1 MNSITIEK
9 RMEAIKEEHDK
20 LVDEC
25 EQIQAEL
32 NKKLNRRIQ
41 LEGAFVELS
50 NLREAAKHEEA
61 DEEDVSK

>member
-50 NLREAAKHEEA
+50 NLREAAKNEEN
-61 DEEDVSK
+61 DEEDISK